1 MIELC
6 TVDKIYGKGEG
17 AVHALKKVSLKIE
30 DGKFIAVV
38 GKSGSGKSTL
48 MNLIGAIDSP
58 TEGKVI
64 ADGVDLSSLS
74 ANELCDY
81 RNKTTG
87 FIFQSFYLEP
97 TLSVIDNVSMPL
109 TVAGVERKTRNQK
122 AMEILTK
129 LDIAEK
135 ANKKAGELSG
145 GQKQR
150 VSIARALIHNP
161 KIILADEPTGNLDS
175 ANGAEVI
182 KILRSIC
189 QMGKTV
195 VLVTHN
201 KDDAANADEIIHIKD
216 GEIIDEE

>member
-1 MIELC
+1 MIELSN
-6 TVDKIYGKGEG
+6 VDKIYGKGES
-17 AVHALKKVSLKIE
+17 AVHALKNVSLTIG
-30 DGKFIAVV
+30 DGRFIAIV

-58 TEGKVI
+58 TAGKVI
-64 ADGVDLSSLS
+64 ADGTDLSSLNQ
-74 ANELCDY
+74 NELCDY

-109 TVAGVERKTRNQK
+109 TVAGVDRRTRNER
-122 AMEILTK
+122 AMDILTK

-135 ANKKAGELSG
+135 AKKKAGELSG

-150 VSIARALIHNP
+150 VSIARALIHDPN
-161 KIILADEPTGNLDS
+161 IVLADEPTGNLDS
-175 ANGAEVI
+175 INGAEVI
-182 KILRSIC
+182 KILKEIC
-189 QMGKTV
+189 AMGKTV

-201 KDDAANADEIIHIKD
+201 KDDAANADEIIQIKD
-216 GEIIDEE
+216 GEIVFQL